1 MRSFLLG
8 ILFTCA
14 CAWIA
19 SAGYYAYGCIDAE
32 GGRGS
37 WMPMSMGFTEYKQQ
51 LDGVTSCTFDHL
63 ESLLGREAV
72 HYYFNFP
79 SLVILL
85 SVLVLL
91 IRIPSRAS
99 KLDRDDVRQKA
110 KRRL

>member
-1 MRSFLLG
+1 M
-8 ILFTCA
+8 
-14 CAWIA
+14 
-19 SAGYYAYGCIDAE
+19 
-32 GGRGS
+32 
-37 WMPMSMGFTEYKQQ
+37 
-51 LDGVTSCTFDHL
+51 
-63 ESLLGREAV
+63 